1 MTKIIILQTIPHKP
15 PPNMLQ
21 LKKDWTLS
29 GTGKLMTGGNMVKI
43 ALADDDE
50 EFLEL
55 LKQMLEECF
64 RAGKLC
70 CRIDFFRNPEL
81 LDMEY
86 AEGRTYDV
94 CFLDIEMRQMDGRE
108 LAQRIRER
116 DRAVYLIYLTS
127 HGEFVRDGYRVGAFD
142 FIMKEEL
149 CEELPDM
156 MERLLIYIYKQGQN
170 ARFVLTSGEKQ
181 ERISLRR
188 VMEAL
193 GDEEFAFVER
203 GYIVN
208 LTHVTSM
215 DQGRVVLSNGTIL
228 PAGKEYIQRLRERL
242 GMYSMRRL
250 ETMGR
255 S

>member
-1 MTKIIILQTIPHKP
+1 
-15 PPNMLQ
+15 
-21 LKKDWTLS
+21 
-29 GTGKLMTGGNMVKI
+29 MTGGNMVKI

-156 MERLLIYIYKQGQN
+156 MERLLARLERDREKTYQIATHSRYEKIAYRDLIYIYKQGQN